1 MQGTMNIAVISV
13 NSSVIDQ
20 VTYLGSRVDF
30 LGAAHKAK
38 LTIRFV
44 SGKNYEILGSAASE
58 VFASLALAVSNNDS
72 IGQWFNREVKNN
84 YELELVGA

>member
-1 MQGTMNIAVISV
+1 MNEMNIAVISV

-20 VTYLGSRVDF
+20 VTYLGSRVDYF
-30 LGAAHKAK
+30 GVTHHAK

-44 SGKNYEILGSAASE
+44 SGKNYEIVGSAASE
-58 VFASLALAVSNNDS
+58 VFASLALTVSNNDS

>member
-1 MQGTMNIAVISV
+1 MQGTMHIAVISV

-20 VTYLGSRVDF
+20 VTYQGSRVDF
-30 LGAAHKAK
+30 YGVTHNAQ

-44 SGKNYEILGSAASE
+44 SGKNYEMFGSAAGE
-58 VFASLALAVSNNDS
+58 VFASLALVISNNDS